1 MTSEFAFRAQLVTR
15 EQRQIY
21 DYWRSCAAHR
31 HMPARSDLDPFEMRQ
46 YLPDI
51 CLIDILGGLP
61 DAVVRL
67 AGTRVRSVYGFE
79 LTGKCLGDLEWGE
92 KDEYWRVVYRRLV
105 EKGTPLQGA
114 VQGPIAQREHITL
127 FWLRLP
133 LSDNDESVNKILCYD
148 FAVPNCASHRAV
160 AANEPANIKRAVNS

>member
-1 MTSEFAFRAQLVTR
+1 MTSELAFRAQLITR
-15 EQRQIY
+15 EQRQVY
-21 DYWRSCAAHR
+21 DYWRSCAQHR
-31 HMPARSDLDPFEMRQ
+31 LMPARSDLDPMAMRH

-51 CLIDILGGLP
+51 CLIDILDGLP

-92 KDEYWRVVYRRLV
+92 KAGYWRAVYRRLV
-105 EKGTPLQGA
+105 EKSVPLQGA
-114 VQGPIAQREHITL
+114 VQGPIRRREHITL

-133 LSDNDESVNKILCYD
+133 LSDDGQTVNKVLCYD
-148 FAVPNCASHRAV
+148 FAVPNGAIRPASV
-160 AANEPANIKRAVNS
+160 EVSDMKQAVNS